1 MDFVIEVKTSPDTLE
16 QMLVSKLKEQQIPYT
31 KIELLQLV
39 NSNLSPAM
47 IDLVFRKQKL
57 YKQAGAD
64 FNILNE
70 IINRVKNIANPIGF
84 AKAS

>member
-1 MDFVIEVKTSPDTLE
+1 MDFIIEVKTSPDTLE
-16 QMLVSKLKEQQIPYT
+16 QMLVSKLKEHQIPYT
-31 KIELLQLV
+31 KNELLQLV
-39 NSNLSPAM
+39 NSNLSPAI

-57 YKQAGAD
+57 YKLAGVD

-70 IINRVKNIANPIGF
+70 ISYRIKNIGNPIGF

>member
-1 MDFVIEVKTSPDTLE
+1 MDFIIEVKTSPDTLE

-31 KIELLQLV
+31 KNELLQLV
-39 NSNLSPAM
+39 NSNLSPAI

-70 IINRVKNIANPIGF
+70 ISNRVKNIGNPIGF

>member
-1 MDFVIEVKTSPDTLE
+1 
-16 QMLVSKLKEQQIPYT
+16 MLVSKLKEQQIPYT

-70 IINRVKNIANPIGF
+70 IINRVKNTGNPIGF